1 VFTVNQNGLLNH
13 STQSINQ
20 LNTVLE
26 QNIPNPFNP
35 NTTINYTLPQKYNSA
50 NIIIT
55 DRTGKALKEFNIIGS
70 SNGSLKVDGNLL
82 SAGAYSYSLFIKGK
96 LIDSTQMIFSK
107 MIYSEYISV
116 HLLQPSSLK
125 NYEPLTH

>member
-1 VFTVNQNGLLNH
+1 MFTVNQNGLLNH